1 MAIGGT
7 VGGGIFAAL
16 GVVANAADTLA
27 WLAFVVAGV
36 IAFCAGYSFVRLNDL
51 IDGHAGPMTYV
62 GTFTGNTTLAGT
74 LGWTFVIGH
83 VGTMALYSYAFGG
96 YFTDLVGVDTV
107 AGLPLRPLITFCAV
121 AIFVGLNTSGAHA
134 SGRSEDVLVGLKI
147 AILLVFG
154 VGGLYYGF
162 VNSELTTGLS
172 NLGVGPVIAAGI
184 AFVAFE
190 GWELLFFDQESI
202 EDPERTVRNAVYISI
217 AAATVL
223 YVIVA
228 VVTTDLVP
236 ASVIQR

>member
-1 MAIGGT
+1 MRP
-7 VGGGIFAAL
+7 AARR
-16 GVVANAADTLA
+16 T
-27 WLAFVVAGV
+27 
-36 IAFCAGYSFVRLNDL
+36 CS
-51 IDGHAGPMTYV
+51 
-62 GTFTGNTTLAGT
+62 
-74 LGWTFVIGH
+74 
-83 VGTMALYSYAFGG
+83 S
-96 YFTDLVGVDTV
+96 
-107 AGLPLRPLITFCAV
+107 
-121 AIFVGLNTSGAHA
+121 A
-134 SGRSEDVLVGLKI
+134 SKI

-228 VVTTDLVP
+228 VVTTGLVP